1 MSTQHHQVIT
11 KILAGAAIALGLW
24 VAGATPASADPN
36 PNPVGADPNPYSG
49 LSCSCR
55 ETAPAGS
62 PELKEEIDRGIR
74 EGLTAEVPGL
84 PAVQPNQPRP

>member
-11 KILAGAAIALGLW
+11 KILISAAIALGLW

-36 PNPVGADPNPYSG
+36 PVGTDPNPFGG

-55 ETAPAGS
+55 ESAPASS
-62 PELKEEIDRGIR
+62 PELREEIERGIR
-74 EGLTAEVPGL
+74 EGLSADLPGL
-84 PAVQPNQPRP
+84 PAGRPDQPRP

>member
-11 KILAGAAIALGLW
+11 KILISAAIALGLW

-36 PNPVGADPNPYSG
+36 PNPIGTDPNPFGG

-55 ETAPAGS
+55 EPAPPGS
-62 PELKEEIDRGIR
+62 PELREEIERGIR
-74 EGLTAEVPGL
+74 EGLSADVPGL
-84 PAVQPNQPRP
+84 PAGRPDQPRS